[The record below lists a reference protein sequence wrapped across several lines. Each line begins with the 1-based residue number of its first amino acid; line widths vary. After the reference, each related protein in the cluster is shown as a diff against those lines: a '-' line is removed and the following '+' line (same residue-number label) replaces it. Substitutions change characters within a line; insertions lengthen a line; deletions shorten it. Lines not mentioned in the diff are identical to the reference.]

1 MNNRPSYSQQSDP
14 DKEIGS
20 PHENTSGAIPSPTAP
35 DGGAERREPLYR
47 LEERLLREERNVA
60 AALLRRSR
68 LLAEIAAR
76 RKGDSSRAASNRSA
90 LQNLE
95 KALWAAWENVL
106 QPEEGGRSKHWHQL
120 LSQCNNL
127 GYILGEQKDV
137 RSAKPWILR
146 PGSPKGPVALPGPTD
161 LLRAEIAIY
170 WATAA
175 NAAARTR
182 SVRTNDDVIELI
194 KALNQVG
201 AALAW
206 ERDLVTHTP
215 RRVSELDFDQK
226 TVHVG
231 QSPFTLAL
239 LLASALARPGI
250 AKFSGS
256 GSLKMLALK
265 PWQQFLPRLG
275 ARLHQL
281 NPHAP
286 GLPVRLECNGSP
298 EHAQIDGETPEELTI
313 ALLVAAPFYSQG
325 LRLTWDRPDGLSGL
339 RHKMEAI
346 TEMYDLYGV
355 PYSVQPDAITVSHAL
370 PRLPGGHPQNHSP
383 DFSRDGLPDASP
395 GDLSAPPSLFQVPL
409 DRTLCAMLLIWSRIT
424 GWAMRLEGRWPKGD
438 PTTDPL
444 LALLRSCGLVVTID
458 PQGIQT
464 QAGPWPAEPILDIQ
478 GHCQSMPLAV
488 ALALGAPAAAMLKGL
503 PLEYDRDAINALAN
517 WSGRTWRQ
525 EDSSLFFQP
534 MPQGPE
540 RNDPRFAPP
549 DAAWAMAAAMLAF
562 RHPGIHLTSPGEL
575 TESWPGFWTLYN
587 HVLTASAK
595 RPGQRPEQRP
605 EQQPAQRPKHA
616 ATNSSRPTGQSRP
629 AGSDARGDIPVNDV
643 QRTKRRVKL

>member
-1 MNNRPSYSQQSDP
+1 MSNRPSSTLRSDP
-14 DKEIGS
+14 ERAHES
-20 PHENTSGAIPSPTAP
+20 PPENSSGTMSNPSAAN
-35 DGGAERREPLYR
+35 DGAERREPLYR
-47 LEERLLREERNVA
+47 LEERLLREERNLA

-68 LLAEIAAR
+68 LLAEIATR
-76 RKGDSSRAASNRSA
+76 RKGDPSRAAANRSA
-90 LQNLE
+90 IQNLE
-95 KALWAAWENVL
+95 KELWAVWESVL
-106 QPEEGGRSKHWHQL
+106 QPEEGARSKYWRQL

-127 GYILGEQKDV
+127 GYVLGEQKDN
-137 RSAKPWILR
+137 RGGKPWILR
-146 PGSPKGPVALPGPTD
+146 PGSPNGPVTLPGPTD

-170 WATAA
+170 WAAAA
-175 NAAARTR
+175 NAPART
-182 SVRTNDDVIELI
+182 SPVRTNDDVIELI

-206 ERDLVTHTP
+206 ESDLVTHTS
-215 RRVSELDFDQK
+215 RRLSDLDFEQK

-286 GLPVRLECNGSP
+286 GLPVRLECNGNP
-298 EHAQIDGETPEELTI
+298 EHAQIDGETPEELII
-313 ALLVAAPFYSQG
+313 ALLLAAPFYPQG
-325 LRLTWDRPDGLSGL
+325 LRLTWDRPDGLSELG
-339 RHKMEAI
+339 RKMEAI

-370 PRLPGGHPQNHSP
+370 PRLPRGHPQKYSP
-383 DFSRDGLPDASP
+383 NGVSDDVP
-395 GDLSAPPSLFQVPL
+395 APPPLFHVHL
-409 DRTLCAMLLIWSRIT
+409 DRTLSAMLLIWSRIT
-424 GWAMRLEGRWPKGD
+424 GWAIRLEGQWPEGD
-438 PTTDPL
+438 LTTDPL
-444 LALLRSCGLVVTID
+444 LALLQSSGLIVIID
-458 PQGIQT
+458 PQGIRAE
-464 QAGPWPAEPILDIQ
+464 AGPWPAEPILDIH
-478 GHCQSMPLAV
+478 GHSQAMPLAV
-488 ALALGAPAAAMLKGL
+488 VLALGAPATAMIKGL
-503 PLEYDRDAINALAN
+503 PLEYDPDVIDTLAN

-525 EDSSLFFQP
+525 EGSSLIFQP
-534 MPQGPE
+534 TPRGTE
-540 RNDPRFAPP
+540 RSDPRFDPP

-575 TESWPGFWTLYN
+575 TGSWPGFWTLYN

-595 RPGQRPEQRP
+595 RPGQRR
-605 EQQPAQRPKHA
+605 EQQLAQRPKHA
-616 ATNSSRPTGQSRP
+616 ATNSSRPTGQSHP
-629 AGSDARGDIPVNDV
+629 AGSDARGDIPANDV